1 VSQHRAI
8 DEAVGLAPAQ
18 PRLQLPEVTLVCVDT
33 RTPALA
39 IAAMQHC
46 QQQVQFADALLFTD
60 PARLPQ
66 APEGIRVLPLQI
78 DSVAAYSE
86 FMLRGL
92 LPHITTSHVLI
103 VQWDGYLLDATQW
116 DAAFLQHDYIGA
128 PLRHEPPERAV
139 GNGGFSLRSRQLLQ
153 ALMDPAMV
161 LRHPEDICICH
172 DNRQRLERVHSIRF
186 APLPLA
192 ARFAYERLL
201 PSGPTFGFHGLFNL
215 HRVMPPEALHTLL
228 QALPDTLARGLD
240 AHDLCATL
248 ITLGR
253 LDSAAVLLDKRR
265 RLGMHD
271 RRTLRLRARLAWAG
285 WAGRARGDGQRA
297 VGSEKG

>member
-1 VSQHRAI
+1 MSP
-8 DEAVGLAPAQ
+8 APPR

-33 RTPALA
+33 RTPDLG

-66 APEGIRVLPLQI
+66 VPDGIRGLPLRI
-78 DSVAAYSE
+78 DSVPAYSE

-92 LPHITTSHVLI
+92 LPHITTPHLLV
-103 VQWDGYLLDATQW
+103 VQWDGYLLDAAQW
-116 DAAFLQHDYIGA
+116 QPAFLQYDYIGA

-139 GNGGFSLRSRQLLQ
+139 GNGGFSLRSRRLLQ
-153 ALMDPAMV
+153 ALMDPAMGV
-161 LRHPEDICICH
+161 RHPEDLCICH
-172 DNRQRLERVHSIRF
+172 DNRERLEQVHGIRF

-192 ARFAYERLL
+192 AQFAYERVP

-215 HRVMPPEALHTLL
+215 HRVMAPDALHTLL
-228 QALPDTLARGLD
+228 LGLPDALARGLD

-271 RRTLRLRARLAWAG
+271 RRTLRLRARLALARWWPRAG
-285 WAGRARGDGQRA
+285 AEGPR
-297 VGSEKG
+297 